1 MALLDSRY
9 AALLFLPYY
18 TSVWLHRL
26 NKASI
31 KEGGQ
36 KKYETDSYII
46 VVNECGAAGGCN
58 Y

>member
-1 MALLDSRY
+1 MALIDSRY

-31 KEGGQ
+31 EEGGQ
-36 KKYETDSYII
+36 KKI
-46 VVNECGAAGGCN
+46 
-58 Y
+58 